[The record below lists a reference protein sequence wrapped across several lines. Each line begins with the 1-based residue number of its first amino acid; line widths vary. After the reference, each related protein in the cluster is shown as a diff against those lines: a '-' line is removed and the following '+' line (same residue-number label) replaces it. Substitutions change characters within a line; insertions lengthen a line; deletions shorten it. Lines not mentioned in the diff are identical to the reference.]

1 MLKAN
6 RAVKVDSITISGD
19 DTERLKDL
27 CELMEGLAQTVID
40 GEPDKIARVQN
51 TVTFCRNVLREFK

>member
-1 MLKAN
+1 MLKSE
-6 RAVKVDSITISGD
+6 RAIKVDSITISGD

-40 GEPDKIARVQN
+40 GEPDKTVRVQN
-51 TVTFCRNVLREFK
+51 MVTFCRNVLREFK